1 MHRLSKESETKASAE
16 VFGVEKRGGEFGEG
30 GGALA
35 CCDEDPFIDGLEA
48 YGEDGNREQGG
59 EAKSKS
65 EEGISFQAEKRG
77 RAGWMR
83 VKISHGMVSASRAR
97 SVAVRVRRPD
107 RPSQTTS
114 LPRRGLGTRVTS
126 RRVISMVTR
135 PRMGQR

>member
-1 MHRLSKESETKASAE
+1 MASGDEETP
-16 VFGVEKRGGEFGEG
+16 V
-30 GGALA
+30 
-35 CCDEDPFIDGLEA
+35 DGLEA
-48 YGEDGNREQGG
+48 DGEDGNREQGG
-59 EAKSKS
+59 EAEDEI
-65 EEGISFQAEKRG
+65 EEGMRFQAENRG
-77 RAGWMR
+77 RDGLMR

-135 PRMGQR
+135 PRMGQRRPWMRA